1 MNARAELGRAGE
13 DLAVD
18 LYRRCGFAVLERNYR
33 CSLGEI
39 DLVVRR
45 GGLLVFCEVKA
56 RRTDFFG
63 SPAEAVGWSKQ
74 TRLRRLAAR
83 WMSERRPGRVEVRF
97 DVVAIVFGESGTDV
111 THISGAF

>member
-18 LYRRCGFAVLERNYR
+18 LYRRSGFAVLERNYR

-39 DLVVRR
+39 DLVARR

-63 SPAEAVGWSKQ
+63 SPAEAVGWAKQ
-74 TRLRRLAAR
+74 ARLRRLAAR
-83 WMSERRPGRVEVRF
+83 WMSERRPGGVEVRF
-97 DVVAIVFGESGTDV
+97 DVVAVVFGESGTDV
-111 THISGAF
+111 MHISGAF